1 MTVYSDL
8 TQKTGNELI
17 DSILSDQHFRL
28 KSDRTIYWSRT
39 IPNWPNDPYV
49 SKQLDGAM
57 LAQVQYAMARYSEVA
72 NINFREIASS
82 TETELSITSA
92 ENLYSIGAA
101 GIAVMNNG
109 APFATVQLQISQQ
122 NEYDWITAA
131 HEIGHILGLSHTKEL
146 INGVYQTNP
155 TSKKYS
161 FIDTVMSYNGQSSY
175 PFDEKY
181 RTMLY
186 KNWEFLGHAK
196 LKNLSINDIA
206 AIQYL
211 YGANYNYNSDNT
223 TYIYDPST
231 LNFYD
236 TIWDGG
242 GTDTIDLS
250 RFSLGTDLNLTNG
263 TRSSVYIPVNRN
275 DGDITR
281 MYNGTSAIGIAY
293 GANIENARGTQGN
306 DTITG
311 NELNNTIWGE
321 SGNDIIYGND
331 GNDLLYGGTGND
343 TLYGGAG
350 NDTLDGGTGSD
361 TMFGGAGNDIYYV
374 DSAGDTVTENSNE
387 GIDTVN
393 SSVSF
398 TLASNIE
405 NLTLAGS
412 SSINGFGN
420 NLNNIILGNGYD
432 NVLFGNSGNDVMQGF
447 GGRDT
452 LYGGDGNDTLY
463 GDAGGD
469 LLYGGNGNDQYN
481 IFDASASIIEYQSE
495 GIDTIT
501 ICSDSIL
508 SHKMTENLENFYSP
522 SLGNNIS
529 IVGNDLSNS
538 IRIGGG
544 NNVITGGKGDDIL
557 SGGGGNDTYIF
568 NRGDGSDRI
577 QEAGKDVASSKT
589 DVDVLQFG
597 EGINFDQLW
606 FSKESFYGTLTV
618 GLIGTTDKVSI
629 EFWYPNQQTN
639 WSENYIEKF
648 QTSDGKTLSLG
659 KVDQLVNAMAAFS
672 PPALGQTTLPSNY
685 QQTLAPVIAAAW
697 S

>member
-109 APFATVQLQISQQ
+109 APLATVQLQISQQ

-206 AIQYL
+206 AIQYI

-223 TYIYDPST
+223 TYTYDPST

-321 SGNDIIYGND
+321 SGNDIIYGNA
-331 GNDLLYGGTGND
+331 GNDTLYGGTGND

-350 NDTLDGGTGSD
+350 NDYLDGESGSD
-361 TMFGGAGNDIYYV
+361 TLIGGEGNDTYYIDNINDSVIESLNEGNDTIYIV
-374 DSAGDTVTENSNE
+374 GDTIRNYTIPSNVE
-387 GIDTVN
+387 
-393 SSVSF
+393 
-398 TLASNIE
+398 TLDLLWAS
-405 NLTLAGS
+405 G
-412 SSINGFGN
+412 SING
-420 NLNNIILGNGYD
+420 
-432 NVLFGNSGNDVMQGF
+432 
-447 GGRDT
+447 T
-452 LYGGDGNDTLY
+452 
-463 GDAGGD
+463 
-469 LLYGGNGNDQYN
+469 
-481 IFDASASIIEYQSE
+481 
-495 GIDTIT
+495 
-501 ICSDSIL
+501 
-508 SHKMTENLENFYSP
+508 
-522 SLGNNIS
+522 
-529 IVGNDLSNS
+529 GNDLDNF
-538 IRIGGG
+538 IRGSQGDNIL
-544 NNVITGGKGDDIL
+544 TGGKGNDMLIGL
-557 SGGGGNDTYIF
+557 RGSDTYIF

-577 QEAGKDVASSKT
+577 WEIGNENPSAST
-589 DVDVLQFG
+589 DVDILKFG
-597 EGINFDQLW
+597 SNISQNQLW
-606 FSKESFYGTLTV
+606 LSKESSNNSLLV
-618 GLIGTTDKVSI
+618 RIIGTTDKVSI
-629 EFWYPNQQTN
+629 ESWYGNQ
-639 WSENYIEKF
+639 SYIEKF
-648 QTSDGKTLSLG
+648 QTSDGKTLTYD
-659 KVDQLVNAMAAFS
+659 KVDQLVNAMAAFA
-672 PPALGQTTLPSNY
+672 PPALGQTTLPSSY
-685 QQTLAPVIAAAW
+685 QQALAPIISATW